1 MKKLIVVLAF
11 VMVASPVMA
20 AVTVSC
26 SGSGTSCDINYSV
39 TGPNSVRAFALDIT
53 VSAGTISAVTCS
65 NSSYYIYPG
74 SIQIVSGSLQS
85 YGNCVCSSTY
95 PGTQPGIGGTGV
107 TVEMGS
113 LYTGTVKPT
122 SSGKLL
128 TLTKSSSTAVVT
140 LAANTARG
148 GTVME
153 NPDESPSATYTGGC
167 AAVTDCFPSTYSSY
181 NDWKS
186 MGKPDC
192 WCGTNTAGMTAV
204 PAVQW
209 KFQCDGDIDNKTQT
223 LGQSYRVY
231 TNDYAK
237 LITNWKRKYSTVG
250 LDPCA
255 DVDHKSQTLGQSYR
269 VYTNDYSIV
278 ISNWKKKDSGLPANC
293 PRGI

>member
-1 MKKLIVVLAF
+1 
-11 VMVASPVMA
+11 
-20 AVTVSC
+20 
-26 SGSGTSCDINYSV
+26 
-39 TGPNSVRAFALDIT
+39 
-53 VSAGTISAVTCS
+53 
-65 NSSYYIYPG
+65 
-74 SIQIVSGSLQS
+74 
-85 YGNCVCSSTY
+85 
-95 PGTQPGIGGTGV
+95 
-107 TVEMGS
+107 
-113 LYTGTVKPT
+113 
-122 SSGKLL
+122 
-128 TLTKSSSTAVVT
+128 
-140 LAANTARG
+140 
-148 GTVME
+148 
-153 NPDESPSATYTGGC
+153 
-167 AAVTDCFPSTYSSY
+167 
-181 NDWKS
+181 
-186 MGKPDC
+186 
-192 WCGTNTAGMTAV
+192 MTTV